1 MAYIENHVWTN
12 NTTSF
17 TTAEEAISDMRSY
30 FSTSYDSFPKN
41 KFLKE

>member
-17 TTAEEAISDMRSY
+17 TTADEAISDMRSY
-30 FSTSYDSFPKN
+30 FPTSYD
-41 KFLKE
+41 